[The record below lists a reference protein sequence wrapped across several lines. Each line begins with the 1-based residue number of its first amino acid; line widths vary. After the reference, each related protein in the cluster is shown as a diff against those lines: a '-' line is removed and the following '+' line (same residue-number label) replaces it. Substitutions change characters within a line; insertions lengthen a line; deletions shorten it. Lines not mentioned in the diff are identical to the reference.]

1 MLQKRHMEHV
11 FIYGQSFIVS
21 HSRVALVK
29 MVTLPRLEVSG
40 AVPLAELTDKILLV
54 LNVEISS
61 IHLWPNST
69 IFLYGFLHLL

>member
-1 MLQKRHMEHV
+1 
-11 FIYGQSFIVS
+11 
-21 HSRVALVK
+21 VK

-54 LNVEISS
+54 LNVEINS